1 MYSPD
6 RSFLK
11 QLKMLDRRLGVKF
24 NGSNFVLTYDRGHG
38 DPVNLHAV
46 RTDAGGFRQ
55 PDRRDLEFLCQG
67 DMERQTPRERFQK
80 VSTYMSEYQQK
91 KRRQAR
97 ENLRDLTKDNKNQL
111 RKAFE
116 RVYDTMGIGIPLK
129 A

>member
-1 MYSPD
+1 
-6 RSFLK
+6 
-11 QLKMLDRRLGVKF
+11 
-24 NGSNFVLTYDRGHG
+24 
-38 DPVNLHAV
+38 
-46 RTDAGGFRQ
+46 
-55 PDRRDLEFLCQG
+55 
-67 DMERQTPRERFQK
+67 MERQTPRERFQK
-80 VSTYMSEYQQK
+80 VSTYMSEYQKK

>member
-11 QLKMLDRRLGVKF
+11 QLKLLDRRLGVKF
-24 NGSNFVLTYDRGHG
+24 NGQNFVVTYDRGHG
-38 DPVNLHAV
+38 DPVNIHAV
-46 RTDAGGFRQ
+46 RADSGGFRQ

-67 DMERQTPRERFQK
+67 DMERQTPRERFNK
-80 VSTYMSEYQQK
+80 VSAYMENYQAE
-91 KRRQAR
+91 KRRKAR
-97 ENLRDLTKDNKNQL
+97 ENLRDLTKDGKNQL

-116 RVYDTMGIGIPLK
+116 RVYDTMGIGKPLR